1 MYVTFLVLHSLLR
14 WLVLLFGLMAII
26 RAFGGWSARRPWT
39 RTDDRAGLLFTISL
53 DTQVL
58 VGLILYGLVSPI
70 TQAAFSDFGAAM
82 KDPIL
87 RFYAVEHLA
96 LMLVGLAFV
105 HVGRA
110 RAKKARS
117 DVAKHKAAAIFY
129 TLGFLLILVGIPWPF
144 STVGRPLLP
153 SF

>member
-14 WLVLLFGLMAII
+14 WLVLLFGLMAMI
-26 RAFGGWSARRPWT
+26 RAFGGWSARRAWT
-39 RTDDRAGLLFTISL
+39 RTDDRVGLLYTISL

-82 KDPIL
+82 KDPLL

-105 HVGRA
+105 HIGRA

-117 DVAKHKAAAIFY
+117 DTAKHKTAAIFY
-129 TLGFLLILVGIPWPF
+129 TIGFVVILVGIPWPF
-144 STVGRPLLP
+144 RTLGRPLLP
-153 SF
+153 VF